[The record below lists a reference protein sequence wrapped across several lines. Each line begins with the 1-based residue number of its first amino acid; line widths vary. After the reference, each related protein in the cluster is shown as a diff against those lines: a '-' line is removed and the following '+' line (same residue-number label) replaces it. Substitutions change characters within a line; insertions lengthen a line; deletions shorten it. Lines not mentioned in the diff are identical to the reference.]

1 MRTLIAILSTMVTFA
16 LLLPAGAAIPAAGK
30 ILPTKANA
38 TKKAQAQFGPPEG
51 FSPPGGMMGPG
62 NFGPGGGQGT
72 QTCNI
77 NGVEI
82 PGSCDQLQG
91 PGGSGNFG
99 PGGMMGPGGE
109 GNFGPDEDQIQKM
122 QLKGMFQGMKQ
133 GMRGM
138 SQGIKM
144 MKSMLPKLVK
154 QGVTPPQELS
164 DAIAK
169 AEEFIAYIG
178 KIKSADDIED
188 ADAFMDRMSDMA
200 DVGSVLQEWGP
211 RLGDLMRMGQMMKEA
226 DNRMKQVDRDVKR
239 VKAQAA
245 KSKVDLS
252 DLVSGLDASVAELK
266 QLLAD
271 AKAKTAPEEKQDA
284 IEAFFDKIG
293 DVYDTVQLI
302 DGLKN
307 LTKMRADWARRLQ
320 QNDRDIKQLQKKKLD
335 VEALTAA
342 QQELKPKLGE
352 FDALLKQKPLDQD
365 ALLALREEAI
375 ALQQQFDDAKDEL
388 VGTESALPTIKGESF
403 STPKLDFGAFEQFK
417 KQAPDTSGAGD
428 EAPVQ

>member
-1 MRTLIAILSTMVTFA
+1 MRILKAILSVVTTLA
-16 LLLPAGAAIPAAGK
+16 LVLPAGAALPGSDK
-30 ILPTKANA
+30 LPPTKTST

-51 FSPPGGMMGPG
+51 FGPPGDMMSPG
-62 NFGPGGGQGT
+62 GFGPG
-72 QTCNI
+72 
-77 NGVEI
+77 
-82 PGSCDQLQG
+82 D
-91 PGGSGNFG
+91 SGNFG
-99 PGGMMGPGGE
+99 PGDMMGPGGP
-109 GNFGPDEDQIQKM
+109 GGFGPGGEGFDEDAMQKQ
-122 QLKGMFQGMKQ
+122 QLKMMFQGMKQ

-144 MKSMLPKLVK
+144 MKSMLPKLAK

-164 DAIAK
+164 DALAK
-169 AEEFIAYIG
+169 AEEFIAYVG

-211 RLGDLMRMGQMMKEA
+211 RIGDLMRMGQMMKEA
-226 DNRMKQVDRDVKR
+226 DKRMKQIDRDVKR

-252 DLVSGLDASVAELK
+252 DLVSSLDTAVAELK
-266 QLLAD
+266 QLFAD
-271 AKAKTAPEEKQDA
+271 AKAKTDPEEKQDA
-284 IEAFFDKIG
+284 VESFFDKIG
-293 DVYDTVQLI
+293 DLYDTVQLI

-335 VEALTAA
+335 VNAMTAA

-365 ALLALREEAI
+365 ALLALREEAMT
-375 ALQQQFDDAKDEL
+375 LQEQFDDAKDEL
-388 VGTESALPTIKGESF
+388 LGTESDLPQLKVEKF
-403 STPKLDFGAFEQFK
+403 NAPKLDFGAFQQFK
-417 KQAPDTSGAGD
+417 KEKPETNELDD
-428 EAPVQ
+428 ETLGQ

>member
-1 MRTLIAILSTMVTFA
+1 MRTLTIILS
-16 LLLPAGAAIPAAGK
+16 LLVVLGLSGA
-30 ILPTKANA
+30 
-38 TKKAQAQFGPPEG
+38 KAQAQFGPPEG
-51 FSPPGGMMGPG
+51 FGPPSGMMGPG
-62 NFGPGGGQGT
+62 NFGPGGSNPSG
-72 QTCNI
+72 QTCRV
-77 NGVEI
+77 NGVEV
-82 PGSCDQLQG
+82 PGSCDEVEGPGRMMGSQG
-91 PGGSGNFG
+91 PGGQGE
-99 PGGMMGPGGE
+99 E
-109 GNFGPDEDQIQKM
+109 GNFGPDPDQIQKM
-122 QLKGMFQGMKQ
+122 QLKGMFMGMKQ

-144 MKSMLPKLVK
+144 MKSVLPKLVK

-164 DAIAK
+164 EAIAK
-169 AEEFIAYIG
+169 AEEFIAYVG
-178 KIKSADDIED
+178 KIKSADDIPD

-226 DNRMKQVDRDVKR
+226 DTRMKQVDRDVKR

-252 DLVSGLDASVAELK
+252 DLVSGLDTSVAELK

-271 AKAKTAPEEKQDA
+271 AKAKTDPDEKQDA
-284 IEAFFDKIG
+284 IESYFDKIG

-335 VEALTAA
+335 VGALTAA

-388 VGTESALPTIKGESF
+388 LGTESNLPQLKVEKF
-403 STPKLDFGAFEQFK
+403 NAPKLDFGAFEQFK
-417 KQAPDTSGAGD
+417 KEKSETSVAGD
-428 EAPVQ
+428 EVPAQ